1 MCAELNRKAF
11 ENLSYGLYI
20 VTSRN
25 ENRLNGQIV
34 NTVIQVTSEPPRV
47 AVIINKKNLTHEYV
61 SKSQLFGVSV
71 LEEAAP
77 LTFFGPFGFRSGR
90 DYDKLS
96 KVQFKQGTTGC
107 PLVTQHTLS
116 ILEAKVIEQ
125 IDVGSHTVFIGEVV
139 SSEVLKK
146 GNPLTYRYYRVN
158 LKGKPSQYSP
168 TFVPTKE
175 RQEFQPSRKIHSE
188 EMVPISVRP

>member
-25 ENRLNGQIV
+25 EDRLNGQIV
-34 NTVIQVTSEPPRV
+34 NTVIQVTSEPARV

-61 SKSQLFGVSV
+61 SKSQFFGVSV

-77 LTFFGPFGFRSGR
+77 LVFFGPFGFRSGR

-96 KVQFKQGTTGC
+96 KVQFKEGVTGC
-107 PLVTQHTLS
+107 PLVTEYTLS
-116 ILEAKVIEQ
+116 LLEARLVDR
-125 IDVGSHTVFIGEVV
+125 IDVGTHTVFIGDVV
-139 SSEVLKK
+139 NSEVLKE
-146 GNPLTYRYYRVN
+146 GRPLTYLYYREN
-158 LKGKPSQYSP
+158 LKGKPSQFSP
-168 TFVPTKE
+168 TYIPPK
-175 RQEFQPSRKIHSE
+175 
-188 EMVPISVRP
+188 

>member
-25 ENRLNGQIV
+25 ENRVNGQIV

-61 SKSQLFGVSV
+61 AQSQVFGVSV

-96 KVQFKQGTTGC
+96 KVQFKEGTTGC

-116 ILEAKVIEQ
+116 VLEAKVVER
-125 IDVGSHTVFIGEVV
+125 IDVGTHTVFIGDVV
-139 SSEVLKK
+139 SSEVLKE
-146 GNPLTYRYYRVN
+146 GAPLTYHYYRQN

-168 TFVPTKE
+168 TFIPTK
-175 RQEFQPSRKIHSE
+175 
-188 EMVPISVRP
+188 

>member
-61 SKSQLFGVSV
+61 SQSQLFGVSV
-71 LEEAAP
+71 LEEASP

-96 KVQFKQGTTGC
+96 KVQFKEGTTGC
-107 PLVTQHTLS
+107 PLVTQYTLS
-116 ILEAKVIEQ
+116 VLEAKVIEQ
-125 IDVGSHTVFIGEVV
+125 IDVGSHTIFIGEVV
-139 SSEVLKK
+139 SSEVLKE
-146 GNPLTYRYYRVN
+146 GAPLTYRYYRET
-158 LKGKPSQYSP
+158 LKGKSSQYSP
-168 TFVPTKE
+168 TFVPTK
-175 RQEFQPSRKIHSE
+175 
-188 EMVPISVRP
+188 

>member
-1 MCAELNRKAF
+1 MSSELNRKAF

-25 ENRLNGQIV
+25 ADRLNGQIV

-47 AVIINKKNLTHEYV
+47 AVIINRNNLTHEYV
-61 SKSQLFGVSV
+61 SQSRLFGVSV

-96 KVQFKQGTTGC
+96 KTQFKEGTTGC
-107 PLVTQHTLS
+107 PLITQYALS
-116 ILEAKVIEQ
+116 ILECRVIEQ
-125 IDVGSHTVFIGEVV
+125 IDLGTHTVFIGDVL
-139 SSEVLKK
+139 SSEVLKA
-146 GNPLTYRYYRVN
+146 GVPLTYRYYREN

-168 TFVPTKE
+168 TYTSMK
-175 RQEFQPSRKIHSE
+175 
-188 EMVPISVRP
+188 